1 MITSIELASA
11 VYKLLNKS
19 PNIKNLLGGGG
30 IYLLNRPFN
39 SGKNDIVVG
48 VLPVSGDQLQFS
60 TVVINFYASDL
71 FANGTY
77 VPNTPL
83 LLSVTKAIIPLVD
96 DVLLEDIKTNLEIE
110 YQTDYA
116 VDGDVKEWVSAI
128 RLRGR
133 TING

>member
-19 PNIKNLLGGGG
+19 PEIKSLLGGGG

-39 SGKNDIVVG
+39 SKKNDIVVG

-71 FANGTY
+71 LINGTY
-77 VPNTPL
+77 SPNTPL
-83 LLSVTKAIIPLVD
+83 MLAVTKAIIPLVD
-96 DVLLEDIKTNLEIE
+96 DVFLEDIKTNLEIE

-116 VDGDVKEWVSAI
+116 VDGNVKEWVSAI